1 MTVVSLTEAAKLA
14 DVSRPT
20 LYRHLKNGT
29 LSATKLR
36 DGSRGIDVAEL
47 QRVFGALQRNTSNDT
62 TNVTSRDTDFLHR
75 ENELLREQVIMLK
88 HELTTAHER
97 EHELLGL
104 LKTKL
109 LTGPGGKKKKGGK
122 KSK

>member
-20 LYRHLKNGT
+20 LYRYLKNGT
-29 LSATKLR
+29 LSATKLL

-47 QRVFGALQRNTSNDT
+47 TRVFGDLRRNTPNDT
-62 TNVTSRDTDFLHR
+62 ADITLQDTNFLHR
-75 ENELLREQVIMLK
+75 ENALLREQVTMLK
-88 HELTTAHER
+88 QELSAAHER
-97 EHELLGL
+97 EYSLLGL

-109 LTGPGGKKKKGGK
+109 LTGPSGKRKKGRKKGK
-122 KSK
+122 